1 MKFHVISLTRLQV
14 DVYDMNLQLNFVA
27 LFLVSQSCFYNQ
39 FFHQNPTPRLVCK
52 LFHTTLLLLFKV
64 LLSLCLSVTLLF
76 DHSNES
82 YGEALSCGTVY
93 SAVKEL

>member
-1 MKFHVISLTRLQV
+1 MLTLGISRIG
-14 DVYDMNLQLNFVA
+14 A
-27 LFLVSQSCFYNQ
+27 
-39 FFHQNPTPRLVCK
+39 NPTPLLVCK
-52 LFHTTLLLLFKV
+52 LFRTTLSLPFKV

-93 SAVKEL
+93 SAVEEL